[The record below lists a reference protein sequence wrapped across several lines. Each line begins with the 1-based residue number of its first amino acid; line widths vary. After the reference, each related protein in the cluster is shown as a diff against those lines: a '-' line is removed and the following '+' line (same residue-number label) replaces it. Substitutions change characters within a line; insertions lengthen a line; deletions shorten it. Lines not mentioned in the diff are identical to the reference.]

1 MVAVRQVCKIS
12 ATSQQEAA
20 GVQCELYP
28 HQQVALDGK
37 AVEPLQ
43 GRNLR
48 EKVGHLE
55 VGLRLSRPPPPPLPV
70 SALLCES
77 R

>member
-1 MVAVRQVCKIS
+1 MAVRPVRDIS
-12 ATSQQEAA
+12 TTSQQEAA

-37 AVEPLQ
+37 GVEPLQ

-55 VGLRLSRPPPPPLPV
+55 LGLRLSRPPPPPLPV
-70 SALLCES
+70 YALLCES